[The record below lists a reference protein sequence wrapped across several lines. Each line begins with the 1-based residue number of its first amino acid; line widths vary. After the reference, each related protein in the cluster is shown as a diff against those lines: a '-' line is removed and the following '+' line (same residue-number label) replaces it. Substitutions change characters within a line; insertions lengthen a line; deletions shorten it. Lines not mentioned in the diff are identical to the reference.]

1 MIFVLQKSLHILC
14 SADPTEV
21 IAPEMEWNRALYQK
35 LQVSALSR
43 KIANSLNYL
52 SSAISMLI

>member
-1 MIFVLQKSLHILC
+1 MIFVLQKSLHILR

-21 IAPEMEWNRALYQK
+21 IAPEMEWNGALYQK

-43 KIANSLNYL
+43 KITNSLDYL
-52 SSAISMLI
+52 SSAI